1 MADVD
6 KAIGIAD
13 WGFEGLV
20 LNDFLLALLGV
31 H

>member
-13 WGFEGLV
+13 SGCEGMV
-20 LNDFLLALLGV
+20 LNDFLLALLG
-31 H
+31 